1 MTDDQETQ
9 APESAP
15 SAATSPPWRRR
26 RGRTQSCEA
35 TGPSG
40 SASCTSEEGL
50 SSSSSSSTASE
61 ADEEE
66 DESRFVDLNYL
77 FTNDKLKKEPP
88 MAVLRSDPFCIPRVT
103 DNVPEYR
110 PRFNPLSILEHEESL
125 LPGYF
130 RLDPHE
136 GVPGV
141 PKHAW
146 QHHQPQPH
154 HDQENSLNQQPLLH
168 QQQRRPPLAAKRGR
182 ECEIVVP
189 DDVVVSS
196 SYEDALTSAASSPTA
211 SSPQIASLSIH
222 TPTAAGSSSSSSLFG
237 DYMATPEPP
246 TTPFGGKRSAAM
258 LMGTLPRR
266 HSEAF
271 ADIPVPDLILHMPHA
286 TSSATFPTTSPAFS
300 STFAGK
306 GYRNWD
312 ELTTATTGGDSISP
326 SVLSDAS
333 FLASLQHTAGAAVDG
348 HNSHPVS
355 PSSINLGDKLMSYLP
370 SRDGLQDEDHAN
382 DGGFLSVHDG
392 LHYDDFQRSKAMATA
407 QFYPPP
413 QSTSSSGGSTPQP
426 KKPRSKNIFRPCT
439 AAGCTKGARGKS
451 GLCQKHGGGKRCA
464 APNCSKGAQG
474 SSNMCLFHG
483 GGYRCT
489 VKGCQTGA
497 RGTSGLCAKHG
508 GYKRT
513 KSIEGRMSDLSDDYA
528 RMDPMSPMD
537 RAPLLL

>member
-9 APESAP
+9 SPESAP
-15 SAATSPPWRRR
+15 ASAATSPSRRRR
-26 RGRTQSCEA
+26 RGRTQSYETA
-35 TGPSG
+35 LPSG
-40 SASCTSEEGL
+40 SASCTSEERV
-50 SSSSSSSTASE
+50 SSSSSSSMTSE

-141 PKHAW
+141 PQHAW
-146 QHHQPQPH
+146 QQQQQYRQ
-154 HDQENSLNQQPLLH
+154 HDKENSLNEQMDH
-168 QQQRRPPLAAKRGR
+168 QHHQRPPLAAKRGR

-189 DDVVVSS
+189 DDSIVSS
-196 SYEDALTSAASSPTA
+196 SYEDALTSAASSPSA

-222 TPTAAGSSSSSSLFG
+222 TPTAVGSSTSGLFG
-237 DYMATPEPP
+237 DILATPEPP
-246 TTPFGGKRSAAM
+246 LTPFGGKRSSAM

-271 ADIPVPDLILHMPHA
+271 ADIPVPDLIMQLPQS
-286 TSSATFPTTSPAFS
+286 TSSSFPTTSPAYS

-312 ELTTATTGGDSISP
+312 ELTATTNDSISP

-333 FLASLQHTAGAAVDG
+333 FLASLQHTAGATNGSVDG
-348 HNSHPVS
+348 HNPAS
-355 PSSINLGDKLMSYLP
+355 PLTINIGDKLMSYLP
-370 SRDGLQDEDHAN
+370 SRDGVQDEDHVVS
-382 DGGFLSVHDG
+382 GFLSASDG
-392 LHYDDFQRSKAMATA
+392 LNYDEFQRSKAIATA
-407 QFYPPP
+407 HFFPP
-413 QSTSSSGGSTPQP
+413 QPTNGRSSSGGSTPQP

-439 AAGCTKGARGKS
+439 APGCTKGARGKS

-464 APNCSKGAQG
+464 TPNCSKGAQG

-508 GYKRT
+508 GYKRS
-513 KSIEGRMSDLSDDYA
+513 KSIEGRMSDMADDYV